1 MISCMIFNLHSDT
14 LYSACQPLISPSE
27 KAISEILKAKFVG
40 LRIIPAGRNCLA
52 MSGNKV

>member
-27 KAISEILKAKFVG
+27 KAISEILKAKFMG
-40 LRIIPAGRNCLA
+40 QRIIPAGRNCLA